1 VAAEVTYVSEGTQRQ
16 LVVCSAYL
24 PYDKKESPPT
34 RELRD
39 LVAWCEK
46 EKKQLIVGC
55 DANSHHTVWGSSDVN
70 DRGES
75 LLDFLF
81 SYNLEILN
89 VGNEPTFVIKNRS
102 EVIDITVGSG
112 PICNNIARW
121 HVSNEP
127 SMSDHRHIHFEII
140 TDYNPQ
146 VRTYRDPKRTDWD
159 SYRTELQ
166 ARTREICT
174 KLRNTYDLERA
185 VEELQ
190 NAVTRSYE
198 YSCPIKVRSDKHTVP
213 WWSKELT
220 QLRGQTRKLFNRAKR
235 TGEWEAYRATLTE
248 YNKEIRKAKRD
259 SWRKF
264 CEDIDSVPQC
274 AKLQRLLSKNGH
286 TKLGSLKAPSGEY
299 TKTGR
304 ETLELLLNTHFPG
317 SRLLNH
323 GDEYDWN
330 HQQRVTTGSRQN
342 WEVAKTV
349 VSQSRIRW
357 AISSFDPFKSPGAD
371 GILPVLLQQGV
382 DCLAPVLIHVFRA
395 SIALG
400 YIPLAWRSTNVAFIP
415 KPGRPSYAQAKAY
428 RPISLT
434 SFLLKTLERIVDR
447 HIRDGVLRANPL
459 HRYQYAYQAGRSV
472 DTALHS
478 LVSRIER
485 AMDDKDL
492 ALAAFLDIEG
502 AFDNTPFESI
512 NSAVRNRGLEDTLC
526 RWIDTMLRNRTV
538 TATLSGET
546 SRCKVGRGC
555 PQGGVLSPLLWG
567 LVVDGAL
574 EGLNRKG
581 VLYTRLCGRLGRSH
595 SRET

>member
-1 VAAEVTYVSEGTQRQ
+1 MKIRRDQNLYYLVKFQVIQANIQHSRAASAALCASVARANADLALIQEPWVHGSRIRGLQVSNGGLLYCGHQTRPRACIYYKSSINIFPLPGFCTDDLVAAEVTYVSEGTQRQ

-349 VSQSRIRW
+349 SQSRIRW
-357 AISSFDPFKSPGAD
+357 AISSFDPFKSPGA
-371 GILPVLLQQGV
+371 
-382 DCLAPVLIHVFRA
+382 
-395 SIALG
+395 
-400 YIPLAWRSTNVAFIP
+400 
-415 KPGRPSYAQAKAY
+415 
-428 RPISLT
+428 
-434 SFLLKTLERIVDR
+434 
-447 HIRDGVLRANPL
+447 
-459 HRYQYAYQAGRSV
+459 
-472 DTALHS
+472 
-478 LVSRIER
+478 
-485 AMDDKDL
+485 
-492 ALAAFLDIEG
+492 
-502 AFDNTPFESI
+502 
-512 NSAVRNRGLEDTLC
+512 
-526 RWIDTMLRNRTV
+526 
-538 TATLSGET
+538 
-546 SRCKVGRGC
+546 
-555 PQGGVLSPLLWG
+555 
-567 LVVDGAL
+567 
-574 EGLNRKG
+574 
-581 VLYTRLCGRLGRSH
+581 
-595 SRET
+595 

>member
-1 VAAEVTYVSEGTQRQ
+1 MRVDDVLVKVLQKEGFRPFLNFTRVLFRNLEKGRVDLGPSDEDQEGPKSVLSGQIPGFCTDDLVAAEVTYVSEGTQRQ

-235 TGEWEAYRATLTE
+235 TGEWETYRATLTE

-349 VSQSRIRW
+349 FS
-357 AISSFDPFKSPGAD
+357 
-371 GILPVLLQQGV
+371 
-382 DCLAPVLIHVFRA
+382 
-395 SIALG
+395 
-400 YIPLAWRSTNVAFIP
+400 
-415 KPGRPSYAQAKAY
+415 
-428 RPISLT
+428 
-434 SFLLKTLERIVDR
+434 
-447 HIRDGVLRANPL
+447 RDGYP
-459 HRYQYAYQAGRSV
+459 
-472 DTALHS
+472 
-478 LVSRIER
+478 
-485 AMDDKDL
+485 
-492 ALAAFLDIEG
+492 
-502 AFDNTPFESI
+502 
-512 NSAVRNRGLEDTLC
+512 
-526 RWIDTMLRNRTV
+526 WIPVTV
-538 TATLSGET
+538 IHGY
-546 SRCKVGRGC
+546 
-555 PQGGVLSPLLWG
+555 PLLSMDT
-567 LVVDGAL
+567 V
-574 EGLNRKG
+574 
-581 VLYTRLCGRLGRSH
+581 
-595 SRET
+595 

>member
-1 VAAEVTYVSEGTQRQ
+1 MHLEKQNGELRTGAWRLINRKVEEKGQTLVLSVDEMSVKVLQKEGFRPFLNFTRVLFRNLEKGRVDLGPSDEDQEGPKSCGARKCGFSFDPGALGTWIPDQRIAGFCTDDLVAAEVTYVSEGTQRQ

-342 WEVAKTV
+342 WEVAKMV
-349 VSQSRIRW
+349 
-357 AISSFDPFKSPGAD
+357 
-371 GILPVLLQQGV
+371 
-382 DCLAPVLIHVFRA
+382 
-395 SIALG
+395 
-400 YIPLAWRSTNVAFIP
+400 
-415 KPGRPSYAQAKAY
+415 
-428 RPISLT
+428 
-434 SFLLKTLERIVDR
+434 
-447 HIRDGVLRANPL
+447 
-459 HRYQYAYQAGRSV
+459 
-472 DTALHS
+472 
-478 LVSRIER
+478 
-485 AMDDKDL
+485 
-492 ALAAFLDIEG
+492 
-502 AFDNTPFESI
+502 
-512 NSAVRNRGLEDTLC
+512 
-526 RWIDTMLRNRTV
+526 
-538 TATLSGET
+538 
-546 SRCKVGRGC
+546 
-555 PQGGVLSPLLWG
+555 
-567 LVVDGAL
+567 
-574 EGLNRKG
+574 
-581 VLYTRLCGRLGRSH
+581 
-595 SRET
+595 